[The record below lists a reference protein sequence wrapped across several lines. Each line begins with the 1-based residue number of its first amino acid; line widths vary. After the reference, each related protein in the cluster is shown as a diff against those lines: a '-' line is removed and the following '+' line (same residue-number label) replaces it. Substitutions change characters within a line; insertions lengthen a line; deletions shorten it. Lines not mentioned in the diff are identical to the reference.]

1 MATAPS
7 STVARQTVSA
17 GLKNSDFH
25 DAGPTA
31 QSKSSGSPVART
43 GTGPEPGRRASQPTD
58 RRLAQI
64 AVDDG
69 AITGDRPNRPVPALG
84 EQRAVVPPGR

>member
-31 QSKSSGSPVART
+31 QSKSSGLL
-43 GTGPEPGRRASQPTD
+43 E
-58 RRLAQI
+58 
-64 AVDDG
+64 
-69 AITGDRPNRPVPALG
+69 PVPARSLV
-84 EQRAVVPPGR
+84 VVPASRQIAASLRSPWTTAPSRATGPTVRYPRSASSAL